1 MRGLLPFLAHRL
13 FRALIALWLVS
24 TVVFVVMRLSGD
36 PVPLLLPP
44 DAPTSEI
51 MRVRRDLGLDRPL
64 PVQYGVFLGNILRGD
79 FGRSIHFREPAFTVV
94 RGYLAATLELGLT
107 AFVLATLIAL
117 PIGLLSA
124 MKRNSL
130 LDHAAMGVALVG
142 QSAPTFFMG
151 ILFILL
157 LSLKADLFPTSGR
170 GDWKHLVLPALTLG
184 AFTMA
189 SIARLTRSAVLEVL
203 GADYIRTAR
212 AKGVAEVFV
221 VAKHTLKNAAIP
233 IVTITGLQFGTL
245 LGGAVV
251 TETVFSWPGIGR
263 LAVQSIYNRDYPVVQ
278 CTVFLA
284 AVMFIVIVLVPMTVL
299 RGAVFAPARLAMKHE
314 EEHAERVK
322 RGDENADPLCN
333 GPGSGTV
340 GEGFVRPAPHVGL
353 AAQSAPFGDRQ
364 DEFNS
369 GLVREPVHFRDLIP
383 FGAPTFRRCAERH
396 PTGAIRTEQPELVGV
411 APKTI
416 PHLCAPLLLE
426 AERLRCPRYEVCAQF
441 RRSTQ
446 QLDPVS
452 RNNSCSSKGMR
463 RRTMRSR
470 RSRRPTR

>member
-1 MRGLLPFLAHRL
+1 MRGLIPFLGQRL

-51 MRVRRDLGLDRPL
+51 LRVRRDLGLDRPL
-64 PVQYGVFLGNILRGD
+64 LVQYGVFLGNILRAD
-79 FGRSIHFREPAFTVV
+79 FGRSIHFREPAFRVV
-94 RGYLAATLELGLT
+94 RGYLVATIELGLT
-107 AFVLATLIAL
+107 AFVLAAVVAV

-130 LDHAAMGVALVG
+130 VDHVAMGAALIG
-142 QSAPTFFMG
+142 QSAPTFFLG

-157 LSLKADLFPTSGR
+157 LALKADLFPTSGR
-170 GDWKHLVLPALTLG
+170 GDWRHLVLPALTLG
-184 AFTMA
+184 AFAMA

-212 AKGVAEVFV
+212 AKGLSEAWV

-263 LAVQSIYNRDYPVVQ
+263 LAVQSINNRDYPVVQ

-284 AVMFIVIVLVPMTVL
+284 ALMFIVLNFFL
-299 RGAVFAPARLAMKHE
+299 DLLYGA
-314 EEHAERVK
+314 
-322 RGDENADPLCN
+322 
-333 GPGSGTV
+333 
-340 GEGFVRPAPHVGL
+340 
-353 AAQSAPFGDRQ
+353 
-364 DEFNS
+364 
-369 GLVREPVHFRDLIP
+369 
-383 FGAPTFRRCAERH
+383 
-396 PTGAIRTEQPELVGV
+396 
-411 APKTI
+411 
-416 PHLCAPLLLE
+416 
-426 AERLRCPRYEVCAQF
+426 
-441 RRSTQ
+441 
-446 QLDPVS
+446 LDP
-452 RNNSCSSKGMR
+452 RIR
-463 RRTMRSR
+463 AR
-470 RSRRPTR
+470 